1 MLVAPVIRLCCTYT
15 RLQVTVA
22 RLQVD
27 SVYVGSAGSKVMLYI
42 HKTVQVMLV
51 RLQVGSVYVG
61 SAGSK
66 VMRYTHKTV
75 QVK

>member
-1 MLVAPVIRLCCTYT
+1 MLV
-15 RLQVTVA
+15 RLQVS
-22 RLQVD
+22 
-27 SVYVGSAGSKVMLYI
+27 SVYVGSAGSKVMRYI

-66 VMRYTHKTV
+66 VRTQHKTV